1 MTKDKEARRKKVIE
15 VLNKAR
21 AMELTAISQ
30 YMNQHY
36 GLDSMDY
43 GELAKNL
50 KLIAIDEMRHA
61 EMLAER
67 VKELGGEP
75 VSEADA
81 KTVRNQAV
89 QDIFGF
95 SADLEDVTID
105 VYNQFLL
112 TCRENGDSVS
122 VKLFETLI
130 DEEQEHFNY
139 FDGVNDH
146 IANLGDNFL
155 ARIAGTPAS
164 TGLQPQGF
172 TVAKGA

>member
-1 MTKDKEARRKKVIE
+1 M
-15 VLNKAR
+15 
-21 AMELTAISQ
+21 
-30 YMNQHY
+30 
-36 GLDSMDY
+36 
-43 GELAKNL
+43 
-50 KLIAIDEMRHA
+50 
-61 EMLAER
+61 
-67 VKELGGEP
+67 
-75 VSEADA
+75 
-81 KTVRNQAV
+81 
-89 QDIFGF
+89 
-95 SADLEDVTID
+95 
-105 VYNQFLL
+105 YNQFLL

-172 TVAKGA
+172 IVAKGA